1 MDRRQDRLAAEGK
14 VTDRAVDAHLPR
26 RRFRR
31 HLRPALF
38 RNPRQGPARQ
48 HRPQDRSAR
57 PGGLRHDRRRRNP
70 LSRVP
75 ARCLEPE
82 PNRQRPNRS
91 TVRFSASRKP
101 RAQTTRPGAA
111 PAALSSRGVQIL
123 RGRASAKD
131 SMARS
136 FHQSYY
142 ICAIVMP
149 PPMNMNSF
157 EGKRILALI
166 RDGDY
171 AHAGEEEAIE
181 RSFRSIPKRPGSW
194 MLDVGCG
201 RGGSAEYLRRH
212 GWGRVE
218 GIDRDGDSIEY
229 ARANWPEAGF
239 HVCDVLDLPRSVT
252 RTFDVIYMLNAFY
265 AFAHQRDALAAIRK
279 VAGPRAQLVIFDYSI
294 GAGA

>member
-1 MDRRQDRLAAEGK
+1 
-14 VTDRAVDAHLPR
+14 
-26 RRFRR
+26 
-31 HLRPALF
+31 
-38 RNPRQGPARQ
+38 
-48 HRPQDRSAR
+48 
-57 PGGLRHDRRRRNP
+57 
-70 LSRVP
+70 
-75 ARCLEPE
+75 
-82 PNRQRPNRS
+82 
-91 TVRFSASRKP
+91 
-101 RAQTTRPGAA
+101 
-111 PAALSSRGVQIL
+111 
-123 RGRASAKD
+123 
-131 SMARS
+131 
-136 FHQSYY
+136 
-142 ICAIVMP
+142 
-149 PPMNMNSF
+149 MNMNSF

-239 HVCDVLDLPRSVT
+239 HVCDVLDLPRTVT

-294 GAGA
+294 GAGANEESLAVNGRTFIPHAIRVPGIAAMLREAGWMPGAIEDLSADYERWYSAFVERILRKRVEIETIGGAEWYGFVLTMYSGLHGAIKRGALGGVLVHARAD